1 MLKLEGYDS
10 NHKAHGQKLMKDKV
24 NKNTFHYFD
33 IKKRTQKQKQ
43 DKINGVT
50 YLMN

>member
-10 NHKAHGQKLMKDKV
+10 NHKEHGQKLIKDKV
-24 NKNTFHYFD
+24 NKNASHYFD
-33 IKKRTQKQKQ
+33 IKKRTQKRKL